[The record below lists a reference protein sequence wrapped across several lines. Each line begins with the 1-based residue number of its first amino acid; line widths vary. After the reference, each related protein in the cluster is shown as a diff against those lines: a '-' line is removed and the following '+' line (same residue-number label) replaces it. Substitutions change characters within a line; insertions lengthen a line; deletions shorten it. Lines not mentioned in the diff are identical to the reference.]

1 MSLANSI
8 QQYAE
13 YIFPHMYH
21 IQHTAIARYNN
32 RIYSIIITDVTTN
45 PDFNPAY
52 KNADV
57 RESILGKRPYSC
69 MESSEVVH
77 RAEDNPELYSNLGH
91 NIK

>member
-8 QQYAE
+8 QQCADH
-13 YIFPHMYH
+13 IFPHMYY
-21 IQHTAIARYNN
+21 IQETAIARYNN
-32 RIYSIIITDVTTN
+32 HIYSIIITDVTTN

-52 KNADV
+52 KNPDA

>member
-8 QQYAE
+8 QQCADH
-13 YIFPHMYH
+13 IFPHMYY
-21 IQHTAIARYNN
+21 IQQTAIARYNN
-32 RIYSIIITDVTTN
+32 HIYSIIITDVTTN

-52 KNADV
+52 KNPDA

>member
-8 QQYAE
+8 QQCADH
-13 YIFPHMYH
+13 IFPHMYH

-45 PDFNPAY
+45 PDFNPDY
-52 KNADV
+52 KNADA

>member
-1 MSLANSI
+1 MSLTNSI
-8 QQYAE
+8 QQCADH
-13 YIFPHMYH
+13 IFPHMYY
-21 IQHTAIARYNN
+21 IQETAIARYNN

-45 PDFNPAY
+45 PDFNPDY
-52 KNADV
+52 KNEDV

>member
-1 MSLANSI
+1 MSLTNSI
-8 QQYAE
+8 QQCADH
-13 YIFPHMYH
+13 IFQHMYY
-21 IQHTAIARYNN
+21 IQQTAIARYNN